1 MENKEALDTLHDIKE
16 LMEKSTKFMSIS
28 GISAILVG
36 IYACIGTGLAY
47 FILNKQDSFD
57 TLFNIPLLNINT
69 THQLASICLIALGV
83 LALSL
88 LTTFTMSYQ
97 KAKKGCRNIF
107 KDKSVHR
114 LLWNFFLPLLTGGI
128 LCFSLIW
135 QQYYGLTSSIM
146 LIFYGLSL
154 VNCSKYTYSDIRYL
168 GYAEILLG
176 LVDSFVITHA
186 LLFWVIGFGL
196 LHIAAGIYFYYK
208 VEHKQHPSG
217 L

>member
-1 MENKEALDTLHDIKE
+1 MENKEALNTLHDIKN
-16 LMEKSTKFMSIS
+16 LMEKSTKFLSIS
-28 GISAILVG
+28 GISSILVG

-47 FILNKQDSFD
+47 FILEKQAFSD
-57 TLFNIPLLNINT
+57 TFLNIPLLNVGT
-69 THQLASICLIALGV
+69 SYQLMLICLIALGV
-83 LALSL
+83 LTLSL
-88 LTTFTMSYQ
+88 FTAVTMSYR
-97 KAKKGCRNIF
+97 KAKKVSRNIF

-135 QQYYGLTSSIM
+135 HQHYGLTSSIM

-168 GYAEILLG
+168 GYAEIVLG
-176 LVDSFVITHA
+176 LIDSFVVSHA

-196 LHIAAGIYFYYK
+196 LHIVAGIYFYYK
-208 VEHKQHPSG
+208 VERQQNK
-217 L
+217 

>member
-1 MENKEALDTLHDIKE
+1 
-16 LMEKSTKFMSIS
+16 MSIS

-36 IYACIGTGLAY
+36 IYACIGTGLVY

-69 THQLASICLIALGV
+69 TYQLASICLIALGV

-97 KAKKGCRNIF
+97 NIF

-176 LVDSFVITHA
+176 LVDSFTITHA
-186 LLFWVIGFGL
+186 LLFWVTGFGL
-196 LHIAAGIYFYYK
+196 LHIVAGIYFYCK
-208 VEHKQHPSG
+208 VEHKQHPARP
-217 L
+217 